1 MRWWWCLG
9 FLLLLALPVAS
20 QLPPAPGVFGDA
32 PYDAALNFVDLLAA
46 GDFFRAAQCL
56 PANQRGDATV
66 EQLKRRWGD
75 LTRKYG
81 RFQGRR
87 YTAADLEGEHWRIH
101 VLCTFEKGY
110 VDAILTFSTLAEER
124 EVLSFTFVPVTH
136 DQPIGAT
143 PGG

>member
-1 MRWWWCLG
+1 MRWWLCLG
-9 FLLLLALPVAS
+9 FLIVLALPVAS

-32 PYDAALNFVDLLAA
+32 PYDEALDFVDLLAA

-56 PANQRGDATV
+56 PANQRTDATA
-66 EQLKRRWGD
+66 EGLKQQWSA

-110 VDAILTFSTLAEER
+110 VDAILTFSTLTEER
-124 EVLSFTFVPVTH
+124 KVLSFTFVPVTR

-143 PGG
+143 RGG

>member
-1 MRWWWCLG
+1 MKWWLCLG
-9 FLLLLALPVAS
+9 VPLLLALPVAS
-20 QLPPAPGVFGDA
+20 QLPPVPGVFGDA
-32 PYDAALNFVDLLAA
+32 PYDEALNFVDLLAA

-56 PANQRGDATV
+56 PASRRTDATA
-66 EQLKRRWGD
+66 ENLKHEWSD

-81 RFQGRR
+81 QFQGRR

-110 VDAILTFSTLAEER
+110 LDAILTFSTLAEER
-124 EVLSFTFVPVTH
+124 KVLSFTFVPVTR

-143 PGG
+143 RGG

>member
-1 MRWWWCLG
+1 MRWWLCLG
-9 FLLLLALPVAS
+9 FLPLLALPVAS
-20 QLPPAPGVFGDA
+20 QVPPAPGVFGDA
-32 PYDAALNFVDLLAA
+32 PYDEALDFVDLLAA

-66 EQLKRRWGD
+66 EQLKERWGD

-81 RFQGRR
+81 RFQGRH
-87 YTAADLEGEHWRIH
+87 YTAADLEGARWRIH
-101 VLCTFEKGY
+101 VLCTFERGY

-124 EVLSFTFVPVTH
+124 KVLSFAFVPVTH

-143 PGG
+143 REG